1 MLYYGGW
8 HAGGKEADL
17 QIRFAPGLALDPDG
31 IGSYTAFGL
40 LNKKNM
46 KWPSGIT
53 FQLLAIRPKCAAR
66 CYDMPSIAWPYTHV
80 LGPS

>member
-1 MLYYGGW
+1 M

-17 QIRFAPGLALDPDG
+17 QIRFVPGCALDPDG
-31 IGSYTAFGL
+31 IGSYSIFGQ

-53 FQLLAIRPKCAAR
+53 FQLLAIRPKCARRLPALTPTQP
-66 CYDMPSIAWPYTHV
+66 CVLKTANPKKPYEN
-80 LGPS
+80 